1 MVDSL
6 PEVLLNLGGRDLH
19 WEKTETECR
28 GADGSQNISKMER
41 LRITNTPAE
50 GRNTS
55 VEQEGQPVSCSVQ
68 DTYQKER

>member
-28 GADGSQNISKMER
+28 GADGSRNISKMER
-41 LRITNTPAE
+41 LRITNSPAE